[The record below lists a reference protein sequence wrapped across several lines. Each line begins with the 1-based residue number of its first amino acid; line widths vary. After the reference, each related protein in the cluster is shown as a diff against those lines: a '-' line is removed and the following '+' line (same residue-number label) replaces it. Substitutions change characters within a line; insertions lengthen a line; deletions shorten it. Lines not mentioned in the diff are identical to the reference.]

1 MDVNLNYVFLE
12 ELEEEADGGG
22 PVARL
27 VIIRECKASDLPF
40 DESAASFYPLE

>member
-1 MDVNLNYVFLE
+1 MDVDLSYVFLE
-12 ELEEEADGGG
+12 ELQEEPDSGG

-27 VIIRECKASDLPF
+27 VIIRECKDSDLPF